1 MFIVL
6 FGMQWFFGQ
15 WLDAHHIKIIFAIP
29 GIVLATT
36 FVTFPFVARELIP
49 VMQATGTEQE
59 QAALTLGASGWKTF
73 WHVTLPSV
81 KWGLI
86 YGIILCNARA
96 MGEFGGVAA
105 VNNVSFSV
113 NEGELMAL
121 LGPSGGGKTT
131 VLRMIAGLEMPTG
144 GDVFIR
150 GQRVNDLS
158 VRERN
163 IGFVFQN
170 YALFKNM
177 NVFKNIAFGLKIKK
191 WKRADISSRIEEL
204 LNLFGLQGLEK
215 RYPHQLSGG
224 QRQRVAI
231 ARALAPKPSVLLL
244 DEPFGAVDAKIRQE
258 LREWLVTLHH
268 DLNVTTV
275 FVTHDQEEAMEVSNR
290 IVIFSRGRLEQVG
303 SPREVYN
310 EPANEFVARF
320 IGVMNVLEPEVRDG
334 IARIGELEFPAYG
347 LHNGQKMRIGFRPYA
362 VQISAD
368 LTQYRYHAVL
378 RRTFFLGVLLRVE
391 LELPSGLCIRARM
404 TKEEYAQHC
413 LEDGKEVS
421 FQIRQ
426 YRLLAGQAEK
436 QPLD

>member
-1 MFIVL
+1 MSIELRNVTKK
-6 FGMQWFFGQ
+6 FG
-15 WLDAHHIKIIFAIP
+15 
-29 GIVLATT
+29 
-36 FVTFPFVARELIP
+36 E
-49 VMQATGTEQE
+49 
-59 QAALTLGASGWKTF
+59 
-73 WHVTLPSV
+73 
-81 KWGLI
+81 
-86 YGIILCNARA
+86 
-96 MGEFGGVAA
+96 VAA
-105 VNNVSFSV
+105 VRSVSFSV
-113 NEGELMAL
+113 KEGELMAL

-131 VLRMIAGLEMPTG
+131 VLRMIAGLEMPTD

-158 VRERN
+158 VQHRN
-163 IGFVFQN
+163 IGFVFQS

-191 WKRADISSRIEEL
+191 WKRADIKERVAEL
-204 LNLFGLQGLEK
+204 VELFGLQGLER

-268 DLNVTTV
+268 DLNVTTI

-320 IGVMNVLEPEVRDG
+320 IGVMNILEPEVRG
-334 IARIGELEFPAYG
+334 GVARLGELEFPSHG
-347 LHNGQKMRIGFRPYA
+347 REEGQKLRIGFRPYA
-362 VQISAD
+362 VQISSD
-368 LTQYRYHAVL
+368 LTQYR
-378 RRTFFLGVLLRVE
+378 
-391 LELPSGLCIRARM
+391 
-404 TKEEYAQHC
+404 
-413 LEDGKEVS
+413 
-421 FQIRQ
+421 
-426 YRLLAGQAEK
+426 
-436 QPLD
+436 